1 MSVVEFMS
9 CGLVTLFGHQFL
21 REGHQLE
28 CFSDIIAHRYPDLKL
43 EAHQCGESTLR
54 MCYQLAKKLTMH
66 FTITNTKTRTQPIN
80 PYNFKTPLTDW
91 LLDRS
96 LFYKVHEILN

>member
-9 CGLVTLFGHQFL
+9 CGLVTFFGHQFL
-21 REGHQLE
+21 QELE
-28 CFSDIIAHRYPDLKL
+28 FFSVIIDHRYPDLKL
-43 EAHQCGESTLR
+43 RFEAHQCGVRSLYECAISEPR
-54 MCYQLAKKLTMH
+54 NY
-66 FTITNTKTRTQPIN
+66 TITNTKTRTQQPIN

-96 LFYKVHEILN
+96 LFYTVHEILN